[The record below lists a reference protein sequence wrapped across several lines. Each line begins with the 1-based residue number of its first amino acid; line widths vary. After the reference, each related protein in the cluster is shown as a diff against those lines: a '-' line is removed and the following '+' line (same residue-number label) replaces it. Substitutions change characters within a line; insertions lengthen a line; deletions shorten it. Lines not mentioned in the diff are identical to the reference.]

1 MKNTTTPCISLQGS
15 SARNRRYNSIAVGF
29 PIRNDQKA
37 HSQRVSKGF
46 PSWVG
51 ARCAYTYVQGREN
64 CVLSNTERL
73 NKSITGAYIRLAFD
87 AFTPNERP
95 KKCPRKPTQRPIT
108 SPRCTTQRLT
118 TSPRCT
124 TQRLI
129 SSTRCTTQR
138 LTTSPRCTTQRLTT
152 SPRCTTQR
160 LTTSPRCTTQRLTT
174 SPRCTTKQ
182 PTFNPRSY
190 PGSLAIHL
198 RFTWESLDAAQYS
211 SSTGSPY
218 IPGKITNISWFIH
231 NSLIVRLNAT
241 FNHPSARAHCM

>member
-64 CVLSNTERL
+64 CVLSNAERL

-95 KKCPRKPTQRPIT
+95 QKCPRKPTLRPT
-108 SPRCTTQRLT
+108 KHNPSTHDVPHNDSPPAHDAPPNSPHSTHEAILVRLRFTYGSLGSHLTQLNT
-118 TSPRCT
+118 HPA
-124 TQRLI
+124 
-129 SSTRCTTQR
+129 
-138 LTTSPRCTTQRLTT
+138 PVHH
-152 SPRCTTQR
+152 
-160 LTTSPRCTTQRLTT
+160 
-174 SPRCTTKQ
+174 
-182 PTFNPRSY
+182 TFRVKSQTY
-190 PGSLAIHL
+190 PGSFTIH
-198 RFTWESLDAAQYS
+198 
-211 SSTGSPY
+211 
-218 IPGKITNISWFIH
+218 
-231 NSLIVRLNAT
+231 
-241 FNHPSARAHCM
+241 

>member
-64 CVLSNTERL
+64 CVLSNAERL

-95 KKCPRKPTQRPIT
+95 QKCPRKPTLRPT
-108 SPRCTTQRLT
+108 KHNPSTHDVPHNDSPPAHDAPLNDPRSTTHPPTMYHT
-118 TSPRCT
+118 TT
-124 TQRLI
+124 HH
-129 SSTRCTTQR
+129 
-138 LTTSPRCTTQRLTT
+138 
-152 SPRCTTQR
+152 
-160 LTTSPRCTTQRLTT
+160 
-174 SPRCTTKQ
+174 Q
-182 PTFNPRSY
+182 PTMHHQTAHIQPTK
-190 PGSLAIHL
+190 L
-198 RFTWESLDAAQYS
+198 
-211 SSTGSPY
+211 
-218 IPGKITNISWFIH
+218 SWFACD
-231 NSLIVRLNAT
+231 SLTVHLGVT
-241 FNHPSARAHCM
+241 

>member
-95 KKCPRKPTQRPIT
+95 KKCPRKPTQRPT
-108 SPRCTTQRLT
+108 MHHATTHLQPTMHHSTTHEAPLNDPRSTTHPPTMHHSATQHQPTMHHSTTQHQPT
-118 TSPRCT
+118 MHHST
-124 TQRLI
+124 TQH
-129 SSTRCTTQR
+129 
-138 LTTSPRCTTQRLTT
+138 
-152 SPRCTTQR
+152 
-160 LTTSPRCTTQRLTT
+160 
-174 SPRCTTKQ
+174 Q
-182 PTFNPRSY
+182 PTMHHQTTHIQPTK
-190 PGSLAIHL
+190 L
-198 RFTWESLDAAQYS
+198 
-211 SSTGSPY
+211 
-218 IPGKITNISWFIH
+218 SWFACD
-231 NSLIVRLNAT
+231 SLTVHLGVT
-241 FNHPSARAHCM
+241 

>member
-1 MKNTTTPCISLQGS
+1 MYHTTTHHQPTMHHSTTHEAQ
-15 SARNRRYNSIAVGF
+15 
-29 PIRNDQKA
+29 PI
-37 HSQRVSKGF
+37 H
-46 PSWVG
+46 
-51 ARCAYTYVQGREN
+51 
-64 CVLSNTERL
+64 
-73 NKSITGAYIRLAFD
+73 
-87 AFTPNERP
+87 
-95 KKCPRKPTQRPIT
+95 
-108 SPRCTTQRLT
+108 PRCTTQRLT
-118 TSPRCT
+118 ISPRCT
-124 TQRLI
+124 TQRPTMYHTTTHHQPTMHH
-129 SSTRCTTQR
+129 STTHEAQ
-138 LTTSPRCTTQRLTT
+138 PIH
-152 SPRCTTQR
+152 
-160 LTTSPRCTTQRLTT
+160 PRCTTQRLTT

>member
-124 TQRLI
+124 T
-129 SSTRCTTQR
+129 
-138 LTTSPRCTTQRLTT
+138 
-152 SPRCTTQR
+152 
-160 LTTSPRCTTQRLTT
+160 
-174 SPRCTTKQ
+174 KQ